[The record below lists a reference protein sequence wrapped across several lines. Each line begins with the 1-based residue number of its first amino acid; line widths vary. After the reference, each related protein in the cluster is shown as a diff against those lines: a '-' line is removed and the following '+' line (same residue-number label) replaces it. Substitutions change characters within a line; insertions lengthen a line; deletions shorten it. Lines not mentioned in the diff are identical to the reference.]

1 LITID
6 NRSSDVP
13 GSAPYL
19 SAVGST
25 FSFVNK
31 SILLKC
37 ALFNARSLI
46 NKLDCLKLLLEL
58 MCIDILLITETWL
71 DSTIPDSLLS
81 CQNNFV
87 CFRKDRDR
95 FGGGV
100 CILVN
105 SALNIVP
112 VPIPAK
118 FCSLEI
124 VAIND

>member
-1 LITID
+1 
-6 NRSSDVP
+6 
-13 GSAPYL
+13 
-19 SAVGST
+19 
-25 FSFVNK
+25 
-31 SILLKC
+31 LKC
-37 ALFNARSLI
+37 ALFNAGNLI
-46 NKLDCLKLLLEL
+46 NKLDCLKLLLES

-112 VPIPAK
+112 VPIGPTCEVL
-118 FCSLEI
+118 FT
-124 VAIND
+124 

>member
-1 LITID
+1 L
-6 NRSSDVP
+6 N
-13 GSAPYL
+13 
-19 SAVGST
+19 
-25 FSFVNK
+25 
-31 SILLKC
+31 
-37 ALFNARSLI
+37 
-46 NKLDCLKLLLEL
+46 
-58 MCIDILLITETWL
+58 
-71 DSTIPDSLLS
+71 STIPDSLLS

-112 VPIPAK
+112 VPKPAK

-124 VAIND
+124 AAIDVIGCDLKTELLLCIAHLTVT